1 MSGISG
7 TTTQFDPQA
16 LLGDF
21 TEIKREASKSVESAL
36 VMLGTVIAG
45 NSLNAGNVQ
54 ELPRPSSSM
63 LGGIAEL
70 SLRIGLI
77 QDALDQLMQEVS
89 KLGISQR
96 LNQANQ
102 TNQEQLAKIEEQV
115 AEMKEAAAKNK
126 EAEEKGNLFQM
137 IGDWVNVAI
146 TAISLAITVVAA
158 VAGSIVTGGAAGAA
172 LAVAIVAL
180 SVTLA
185 AQLTLAI
192 DSTVAYENGGEG
204 FLGDARGAIE
214 TTAMVAGIVGAVASV
229 ATGLVAIGRGISAAT
244 AAAAKELGEEATKEA
259 VKGAMKEGV
268 KQALKEGA
276 KESIKRGGK
285 EVIMEAAPKAAYTA
299 FREVASE
306 TLKTLGKQASTAGL
320 AQLAAAGIDTGGT
333 VAKND
338 LLEAAEEHSKAA
350 KDAEAEAK
358 ALEAVVKMLQKVIAQ
373 MQEELEAMI
382 DAALQSLDVI
392 FGVIDDTQTSQAKI
406 MQSSGA

>member
-1 MSGISG
+1 MSGISS

-21 TEIKREASKSVESAL
+21 TEIRREASKSVESAL

-45 NSLNAGNVQ
+45 NSLNAKGAQ

-70 SLRIGLI
+70 SLRMGLI

-89 KLGISQR
+89 KVGISQR
-96 LNQANQ
+96 LNQANRA
-102 TNQEQLAKIEEQV
+102 NQEQLAKIDEQV
-115 AEMKEAAAKNK
+115 TEMKAAAAKAK
-126 EAEEKGNLFQM
+126 EADEKGNLFTM

-158 VAGSIVTGGAAGAA
+158 VGGSIFTGGLAGVA
-172 LAVAIVAL
+172 LGVAIAAL

-185 AQLTLAI
+185 AQITLAI
-192 DSTVAYENGGEG
+192 DSTVAYENGGKG
-204 FLGDARGAIE
+204 FLGDARGALE
-214 TTAMVAGIVGAVASV
+214 TTAMVAGIVASVASV
-229 ATGLVAIGRGISAAT
+229 ATGLFSIARGLSAAT
-244 AAAAKELGEEATKEA
+244 MAAGKELGEEATKEA
-259 VKGAMKEGV
+259 IKAATKEGV
-268 KQALKEGA
+268 KQALKEGS
-276 KESIKRGGK
+276 EEGLG
-285 EVIMEAAPKAAYTA
+285 AAAKAAFTA
-299 FREVASE
+299 YKAMTVE
-306 TLKTLGKQASTAGL
+306 TLKVISNQAALVGVQQVAL
-320 AQLAAAGIDTGGT
+320 AGINAGGT
-333 VAKND
+333 FAQND
-338 LLEAAEEHSKAA
+338 ILEAAEGHKKAA
-350 KDAEAEAK
+350 ADAEAEAK

-392 FGVIDDTQTSQAKI
+392 FGVIDDTQTSQTKI

>member
-1 MSGISG
+1 MSGISS

-21 TEIKREASKSVESAL
+21 TEIRREASKSVESAL

-45 NSLNAGNVQ
+45 NSLNAENVQ

-70 SLRIGLI
+70 TLRMGLI

-89 KLGISQR
+89 KLGIDQR
-96 LNQANQ
+96 LNQANRA
-102 TNQEQLAKIEEQV
+102 NQDQLAKIDEQV
-115 AEMKEAAAKNK
+115 TEMKAAAAKAK
-126 EAEEKGNLFQM
+126 EADEKGNLFTM

-158 VAGSIVTGGAAGAA
+158 VGGSIFTGGLAGVA
-172 LAVAIVAL
+172 LGVAIAAL

-185 AQLTLAI
+185 AQITLAI
-192 DSTVAYENGGEG
+192 DSTVAYENGGKG
-204 FLGDARGAIE
+204 FLGDARGALE
-214 TTAMVAGIVGAVASV
+214 TTAMVAGIVASVASV
-229 ATGLVAIGRGISAAT
+229 ATGLFSIARGLSAAT
-244 AAAAKELGEEATKEA
+244 MAAGKELGEEATKEA
-259 VKGAMKEGV
+259 IKAATKEGV
-268 KQALKEGA
+268 KQALKEGS
-276 KESIKRGGK
+276 EEGLG
-285 EVIMEAAPKAAYTA
+285 AAAKAAFTA
-299 FREVASE
+299 YKAMTVE
-306 TLKTLGKQASTAGL
+306 TLKVISNQAALVGVQQVAL
-320 AQLAAAGIDTGGT
+320 AGINAGGT
-333 VAKND
+333 FAQND
-338 LLEAAEEHSKAA
+338 ILEAAEGHKKAA
-350 KDAEAEAK
+350 ADAEAEAK

-392 FGVIDDTQTSQAKI
+392 FGGIDDTQTSQTKI

>member
-1 MSGISG
+1 MSGISS

-21 TEIKREASKSVESAL
+21 TEIRREASKSVESAL

-45 NSLNAGNVQ
+45 NSLNAENVQ

-70 SLRIGLI
+70 TLRMGLI

-89 KLGISQR
+89 KLGIDQR
-96 LNQANQ
+96 LNQANRA
-102 TNQEQLAKIEEQV
+102 NQDQLAKIDEQV
-115 AEMKEAAAKNK
+115 TEMKAAAAKAK
-126 EAEEKGNLFQM
+126 EADEKGNLFTM

-158 VAGSIVTGGAAGAA
+158 VGGSIFTGGLAGVA
-172 LAVAIVAL
+172 LGVAIAAL

-185 AQLTLAI
+185 AQITLAI
-192 DSTVAYENGGEG
+192 DSTVAYENGGKG
-204 FLGDARGAIE
+204 FLGDARGALE
-214 TTAMVAGIVGAVASV
+214 TTAMVAGIVASVASV
-229 ATGLVAIGRGISAAT
+229 ATGLFSIARGLSAAT
-244 AAAAKELGEEATKEA
+244 MAAGKELGEEATKEA
-259 VKGAMKEGV
+259 IKAATKEGV
-268 KQALKEGA
+268 KQALKEGS
-276 KESIKRGGK
+276 EEGLG
-285 EVIMEAAPKAAYTA
+285 AAAKAAFTA
-299 FREVASE
+299 YKAMTVE
-306 TLKTLGKQASTAGL
+306 TLKVISNQAALVGVQQVAL
-320 AQLAAAGIDTGGT
+320 AGINAGGT
-333 VAKND
+333 FAQND
-338 LLEAAEEHSKAA
+338 ILEAAEGHKKAA
-350 KDAEAEAK
+350 ADAEAEAK

-392 FGVIDDTQTSQAKI
+392 FGVIDDTQTSQTKI